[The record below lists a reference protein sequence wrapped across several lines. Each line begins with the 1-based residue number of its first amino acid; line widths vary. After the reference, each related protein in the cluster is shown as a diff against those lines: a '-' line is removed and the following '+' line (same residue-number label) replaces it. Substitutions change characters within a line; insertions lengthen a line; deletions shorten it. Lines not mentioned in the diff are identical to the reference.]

1 MLHLLEYQ
9 LKSTSPPTH
18 HIKEVDR
25 VTEQNFIWVM
35 ISAILL
41 TIMRDES
48 FGLDA
53 LSCLSRLALV
63 ITGFVLVDD
72 TDIINATKSVNTT
85 GEWLLK
91 KQQNVVDTLK
101 GTLRET
107 GGALRPYKSYWYMI
121 VYQHIGKRWVYRS
134 IDQLSREITVK
145 VSDSSRQP
153 LLQLRPNQAKETL
166 GIFVSMNGNAKDQ
179 ISHLLSK
186 TRQLT
191 EHLHISQVEKKKR
204 GIYLHQ
210 FSWKRLNIQW
220 MPPDSQKCNG
230 KKWYHHFFQSLY
242 RSLEFQKKSK
252 SYGLY
257 S

>member
-1 MLHLLEYQ
+1 
-9 LKSTSPPTH
+9 
-18 HIKEVDR
+18 
-25 VTEQNFIWVM
+25 M
-35 ISAILL
+35 II
-41 TIMRDES
+41 
-48 FGLDA
+48 
-53 LSCLSRLALV
+53 
-63 ITGFVLVDD
+63 
-72 TDIINATKSVNTT
+72 
-85 GEWLLK
+85 K

-191 EHLHISQVEKKKR
+191 EHLHTSQVEKR
-204 GIYLHQ
+204 SVVYIYIS
-210 FSWKRLNIQW
+210 F
-220 MPPDSQKCNG
+220 
-230 KKWYHHFFQSLY
+230 
-242 RSLEFQKKSK
+242 LEKD
-252 SYGLY
+252 
-257 S
+257 